1 MENARFGDRAGIS
14 AGDAACAD
22 GRIRRKRLDI
32 GDVVAGQG
40 SMTLHTL
47 LGSCVAVCLRD
58 PVSGVGGMNHILVPS
73 STTDVC
79 WTTRCGVQ
87 AMELLINEVMKL
99 GADRRRL
106 VAKAFGGAN
115 VLQGFQSPTVG
126 ELNASF
132 VRQFLQ
138 DERIPLVAER
148 LGGISAVTVCFYL
161 DSGEVIVRSVDGSRL
176 PAILCKEATYYATGA
191 TSRFRIEEPILF

>member
-1 MENARFGDRAGIS
+1 MSEFESAGQGDRPRAPG
-14 AGDAACAD
+14 A
-22 GRIRRKRLDI
+22 RVRQTRLDI
-32 GDVVAGQG
+32 GDVVAGHG
-40 SMTLHTL
+40 PMILHTL

-73 STTDVC
+73 STTDVG

-99 GADRRRL
+99 GGDRRKL
-106 VAKAFGGAN
+106 VAKAFGGGN

-132 VRQFLQ
+132 VRKFLL
-138 DERIPLVAER
+138 EEKIPLVAQR
-148 LGGISAVTVCFYL
+148 LGGTRAVTVNFHL

-176 PAILCKEATYYATGA
+176 PAILRDEATYYETSAA
-191 TSRFRIEEPILF
+191 SRFRVEEPLLF

>member
-1 MENARFGDRAGIS
+1 MP
-14 AGDAACAD
+14 
-22 GRIRRKRLDI
+22 RKRLDI

-40 SMTLHTL
+40 QLVLHTL

-73 STTDVC
+73 STTDVG

-132 VRQFLQ
+132 VRQFLKE
-138 DERIPLVAER
+138 ERIPLVAER
-148 LGGISAVTVCFYL
+148 LGGARAVTVSFHL
-161 DSGEVIVRSVDGSRL
+161 DSGDVIVRSVDGSRL
-176 PAILCKEATYYATGA
+176 PAILSEEASYYETSAA
-191 TSRFRIEEPILF
+191 SRFRVEEPELF

>member
-1 MENARFGDRAGIS
+1 MDQGRGSSSRANAPCAG
-14 AGDAACAD
+14 AKV
-22 GRIRRKRLDI
+22 RRKRLDI
-32 GDVVAGQG
+32 GDVVAGNGQLI
-40 SMTLHTL
+40 LHTL

-73 STTDVC
+73 SATDAA

-99 GADRRRL
+99 GGDRRRL
-106 VAKAFGGAN
+106 VAKAFGGGN
-115 VLQGFQSPTVG
+115 VLDGFQSPTVG

-138 DERIPLVAER
+138 QERIPLVAER
-148 LGGISAVTVCFYL
+148 LGGTSAVPVGFHL

-176 PAILCKEATYYATGA
+176 PAILRNEASYYETNLAG
-191 TSRFRIEEPILF
+191 RFRMEDPVLF